1 MTVLLERIETVDQT
15 AARAE
20 LRRQVTKLERELASY
35 EPTHTGG
42 ARAPRLPTLAAL
54 ERTRD
59 DLLDA
64 LGRARTAERERE
76 RSEADARR
84 RLQALIEDPAR
95 HRRERITL
103 AELGEGGCG
112 AYTVRPRLGLLGRLR
127 GWWVVKLSS
136 GCPLEAQHRADALVR
151 PQLGVVVGIDIDDVR
166 VLLDGGLDELVEAVE

>member
-1 MTVLLERIETVDQT
+1 MLLLDRCPER
-15 AARAE
+15 AARNE
-20 LRRQVTKLERELASY
+20 LRRQVARLERELASY

-64 LGRARTAERERE
+64 LGRARAAERERE
-76 RSEADARR
+76 RSEAGARR
-84 RLQALIEDPAR
+84 RLQALLEDPAR
-95 HRRERITL
+95 HRGERITL

-136 GCPLEAQHRADALVR
+136 GCPLEAQDGADALVR
-151 PQLGVVVGIDIDDVR
+151 PQVGVVVRIEVDDVC
-166 VLLDGGLDELVEAVE
+166 VLLHRRLDELVEAVE